1 MPFLGG
7 EACTLGTTLSE
18 KTVSEFVERC
28 ELGEGPF
35 TEAKSENKPCVRV
48 LRSLER
54 SESLIAPAAS
64 FKTEL
69 GSNGCAD
76 GD

>member
-1 MPFLGG
+1 VPFLGG
-7 EACTLGTTLSE
+7 EDCTLGTTISE
-18 KTVSEFVERC
+18 TLVSAFVEFC
-28 ELGEGPF
+28 ELEEGAF
-35 TEAKSENKPCVRV
+35 TEAKSEYKPCVSV

-54 SESLIAPAAS
+54 SESLIAPAAW

-76 GD
+76 ED